1 MKKIMLITAVTALIS
16 APAVFAADGAQWGYT
31 GKESPEHWATL
42 SPEFAACAGKNQSPI
57 NLTDFIEAELAPLT
71 FEYKPGGYE
80 VINNGHTIQVNY
92 EDGSVFKVDG
102 KSFGLKQFHFHAPSE
117 NLIDGKA
124 DPFEAHLVHVSDA
137 GETAVVTV
145 MYEEGKTNEALAAF
159 WPQMPAKAGG
169 SEKISS
175 TVNALDLMPANQ
187 DYFRFNGS
195 LTTPP
200 CTESVR
206 WFVFKEPV
214 AIAKEQIETF
224 AKLMGGDNNRPVQPV
239 NARPVLQ

>member
-80 VINNGHTIQVNY
+80 VINNGH
-92 EDGSVFKVDG
+92 
-102 KSFGLKQFHFHAPSE
+102 
-117 NLIDGKA
+117 
-124 DPFEAHLVHVSDA
+124 LVHVSDA
-137 GETAVVTV
+137 GEIAVVTV

-200 CTESVR
+200 CTEGVR